1 MSRPSWDRTTARST
15 PATRLTSSSSNQS
28 SSFTAVLAIAR
39 TPPVQ
44 RLLGHLLVP
53 AAARPGLERG
63 QPAAGLVGGVLSI
76 VLRVLLW
83 LGPRWRRVLPQ
94 LRRQVLLAS
103 ALRQRR
109 PARLRELRRLLRVGR
124 RELAGVRVE
133 RRGLGQ
139 LLGDRRGRR
148 RRLRCDRLGHRLGRL
163 LLLRRLRLLG

>member
-39 TPPVQ
+39 APPVQ

-53 AAARPGLERG
+53 AAPGPSLERG
-63 QPAAGLVGGVLSI
+63 QPAAGLVRAVLSI
-76 VLRVLLW
+76 VLRVRQW
-83 LGPRWRRVLPQ
+83 LGPRRRGLVAQ
-94 LRRQVLLAS
+94 LRRQVLLAT

-109 PARLRELRRLLRVGR
+109 LACRLGELRRLLRVRR
-124 RELAGVRVE
+124 RELPGVGVQ

-139 LLGDRRGRR
+139 LRRDRRQRWQR
-148 RRLRCDRLGHRLGRL
+148 W
-163 LLLRRLRLLG
+163 